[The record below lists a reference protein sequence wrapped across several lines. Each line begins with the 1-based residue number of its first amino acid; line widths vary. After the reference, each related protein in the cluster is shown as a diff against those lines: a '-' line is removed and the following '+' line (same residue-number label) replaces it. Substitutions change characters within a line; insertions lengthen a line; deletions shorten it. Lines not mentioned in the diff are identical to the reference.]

1 MPREKAR
8 KVKRGRKRECSG
20 AKREKRAGYAPRKR
34 SRVRKRECGG
44 AKSEKTASYAPR
56 EGEKSEKS

>member
-20 AKREKRAGYAPRKR
+20 AKSEKRAGYAPRKR
-34 SRVRKRECGG
+34 SRGRKREESG
-44 AKSEKTASYAPR
+44 AKSEKGAGYAPQKQIIR
-56 EGEKSEKS
+56 P